1 MNVSTVDQSPLRKRA
16 ARFGWLTFGLA
27 TLAIGLLVVAAVRL
41 IQDGPTL
48 QAEAVLVPLNVG
60 PGNPGG
66 SVLFAAALLVVAT
79 FVGLAGLQ
87 TAAVMRVLAPDRHVP
102 PPPPSEV
109 RRARHLMVGA
119 FDTELVRADQATDW
133 PAAALPT
140 PEELPVGTKVR
151 CTVLIPA
158 HNEEAILG
166 LTLESLAQ
174 QTRRPDR
181 VIVVADNSTDG
192 TVDVAAA
199 HRVEVVETAGNT
211 EKKAGALNQQLS
223 RLLPQAGPQD
233 VVLVM
238 DADSTLAPEFLE
250 VALGLMEGD
259 PGLVAVGGL
268 FYGETGGALVGQ
280 FQRNEYT
287 RYQRLVARKLGRVF
301 VLTGTASVIRAYALR
316 AVAEARG
323 PLLPGPAGKV
333 YDTLALTED
342 NELTLAL
349 KTLGAQMTC
358 PSQCRVT
365 TEIMTSWRDLWRQRL
380 RWHRGALENIAAY
393 GLTRATAMY
402 WGQQLGLA
410 YGVVAFQS
418 YLLLMTV
425 SLLAADSLRWSPFW
439 VAIGMIFVVERIV
452 TSWAAGWRGRALA
465 APIFLELGY
474 ALFLQACFVFSF
486 VQILL
491 GRKAGWNYV
500 PRPALPAVLTPLLLA
515 TGLLTTWGILLPE
528 SVLTTDWYTALAY
541 WVGFNT
547 LVYAFLSVLHLLPPM
562 HRRRS
567 DVKGAQHEQL
577 EGPAAG

>member
-1 MNVSTVDQSPLRKRA
+1 VSASTVDESPLRRRA
-16 ARFGWLTFGLA
+16 ARFGWLTVGLA
-27 TLAIGLLVVAAVRL
+27 TLAIGLLVVAALRL
-41 IQDGPTL
+41 IQEGPIIS
-48 QAEAVLVPLNVG
+48 AESVLLPLNVG
-60 PGNPGG
+60 PQRPGG
-66 SVLFAAALLVVAT
+66 VVLVAIGLLVAST

-87 TAAVMRVLAPDRHVP
+87 TAAVMRVLALDRHVP
-102 PPPPSEV
+102 PPPPPAV
-109 RRARHLMVGA
+109 RRARHLMVGS
-119 FDTELVRADQATDW
+119 FDTELIRADQAADRP
-133 PAAALPT
+133 PAAHPT
-140 PEELPVGTKVR
+140 PEELPVGTRLR

-158 HNEEAILG
+158 HNEEAVLG
-166 LTLESLAQ
+166 LTLESLAR

-181 VIVVADNSTDG
+181 VIVVADNSTDR

-199 HRVEVVETAGNT
+199 HGVEVVETVGNT

-223 RLLPQAGPQD
+223 RLLPQAGPHD

-250 VALGLMEGD
+250 VALGLMESD
-259 PGLVAVGGL
+259 SGLIAVGGL
-268 FYGETGGALVGQ
+268 FYGENGGALVGQ

-287 RYQRLVARKLGRVF
+287 RYQRLVARRRGRVF

-349 KTLGAQMTC
+349 KTLGARMTC

-380 RWHRGALENIAAY
+380 RWQRGALENIAAY
-393 GLTRATAMY
+393 GLTRATVRY

-425 SLLAADSLRWSPFW
+425 GLLAADSLRWSPFW

-465 APIFLELGY
+465 VPMFLELGY

-486 VQILL
+486 GQILL

-500 PRPALPAVLTPLLLA
+500 PRPAVSAALTPWLFG
-515 TGLLTTWGILLPE
+515 TGLLTTWGVLLPA
-528 SVLTTDWYTALAY
+528 SVLTTDWYTVLAY

-547 LVYAFLSVLHLLPPM
+547 LVYAFLSVLHLLPAI
-562 HRRRS
+562 HRRRGHVS
-567 DVKGAQHEQL
+567 GAEREPL
-577 EGPAAG
+577 GGLTAD